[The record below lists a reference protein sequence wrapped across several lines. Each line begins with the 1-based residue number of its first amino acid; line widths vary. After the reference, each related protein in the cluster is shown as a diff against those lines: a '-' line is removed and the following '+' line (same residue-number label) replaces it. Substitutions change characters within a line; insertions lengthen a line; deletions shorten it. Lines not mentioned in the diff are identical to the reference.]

1 MPKLIPASLLALG
14 LFTVTFAVNLQAPL
28 YDAYAAQSDVGA
40 TAVTIAFAVYV
51 GGLMPTL
58 LLLGGLSDRI
68 GRRLPIAFALILGAV
83 ATALLVQMPCWSSL
97 VVARF
102 ILGIGTGLATTAGTA
117 FMTEILGADRARTAA
132 LIVTSATSLGFGGGA
147 LATGISLGFQGPT
160 LLPASYLVLFV
171 IAPILAM
178 IALALPRVDTPRPV
192 SLLRLPVFPV
202 GTWVFGAAM
211 ALAWSTTG
219 MTIAVVPLELAAN
232 DLGGWSGLIIFLAIF
247 VGFLCQPIARRMTN
261 EQALTLGFVLIPL
274 GFLVLLAGVWLKFL
288 SLMLLGTCITSAASY
303 GFTYLASL
311 AEVSLRAPDDRA
323 RATAGLFVYAYF
335 GFSLPVIASG
345 ILADRL
351 GILSALIVFAVVQN
365 IATALF
371 IAIWRKRA
379 SSATFI
385 PSASY
390 IRHWFIRSEFTLR
403 PADSDRSSPIF
414 APAAKVRK
422 VGCECRILN
431 RCPMLGLGRLSL
443 LHQIPAICW
452 TSEVSCLSP

>member
-1 MPKLIPASLLALG
+1 MPKLIPVSILALG

-28 YDAYAAQSDVGA
+28 YDAYAAESDVGA
-40 TAVTIAFAVYV
+40 TAVTIAFAAYV

-68 GRRLPIAFALILGAV
+68 GRRVPIALALTLGAA
-83 ATALLVQMPCWSSL
+83 ATALLLQVPSWTSL
-97 VVARF
+97 VTARF
-102 ILGIGTGLATTAGTA
+102 ILGVGTGLATTSGTA
-117 FMTEILGADRARTAA
+117 YMTEILGADRAKNAA

-160 LLPASYLVLFV
+160 LLPASYIVLFV
-171 IAPILAM
+171 IAPVLAM
-178 IALALPRVDTPRPV
+178 IALALPRVDTPHPV
-192 SLLRLPVFPV
+192 SLLRLPVFPG

-232 DLGGWSGLIIFLAIF
+232 DLGGWTGLVIFLAIF

-274 GFLVLLAGVWLKFL
+274 GFLVLVFGVWLKL
-288 SLMLLGTCITSAASY
+288 LVLVLLGTCITSSASY

-311 AEVSLRAPDDRA
+311 AEVSLRALNDRA

-351 GILSALIVFAVVQN
+351 GLLSAMIVFAVTQSF
-365 IATALF
+365 ATALIF
-371 IAIWRKRA
+371 GIWKMRA
-379 SSATFI
+379 
-385 PSASY
+385 PS
-390 IRHWFIRSEFTLR
+390 
-403 PADSDRSSPIF
+403 
-414 APAAKVRK
+414 
-422 VGCECRILN
+422 
-431 RCPMLGLGRLSL
+431 RLSVRG
-443 LHQIPAICW
+443 A
-452 TSEVSCLSP
+452 V